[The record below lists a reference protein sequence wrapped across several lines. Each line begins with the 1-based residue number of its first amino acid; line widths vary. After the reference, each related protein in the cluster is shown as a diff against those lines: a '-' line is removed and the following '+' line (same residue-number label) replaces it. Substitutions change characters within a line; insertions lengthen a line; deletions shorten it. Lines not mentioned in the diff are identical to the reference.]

1 MLSDTKENLL
11 TVLVWK
17 ASVDTG
23 SIPEEERNI
32 NGLHLIS
39 KSYGPICRAF
49 LAVSV
54 TSK

>member
-11 TVLVWK
+11 TVLTWK
-17 ASVDTG
+17 ANVDTG
-23 SIPEEERNI
+23 SNPEEGRNI
-32 NGLHLIS
+32 SGLHLIS
-39 KSYGPICRAF
+39 KSYWPIFRAF